1 MLLSTDGDI
10 SDEEVK
16 ILVQILHF
24 YFTDEPEKEI
34 VTDRKEIEEKLPRV
48 IEAIK
53 EKGED
58 GDKTFI
64 LSRLAD
70 IALADGALMHA
81 EGAVILQVG
90 EWLELTP
97 RESYRIMVQA
107 AQAVGF
113 RTDVKLNR
121 IAEELRRS
129 LQVGCKL

>member
-70 IALADGALMHA
+70 IDLADGALMHA